1 MAGRQVQYLIL
12 KADRLPFRIEV
23 LKRRDIRIEIR
34 KRKKNATR
42 IQMGLLTVKIIRT
55 VTA

>member
-23 LKRRDIRIEIR
+23 AKRRDIRIEIR